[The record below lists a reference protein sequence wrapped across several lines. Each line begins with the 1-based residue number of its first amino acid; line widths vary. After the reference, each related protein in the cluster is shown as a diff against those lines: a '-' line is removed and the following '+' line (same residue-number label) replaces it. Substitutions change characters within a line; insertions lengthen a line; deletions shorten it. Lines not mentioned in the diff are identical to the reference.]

1 MRIFFEKRIIGRI
14 LTAGRLFWEI
24 ISSLVILESSWRE
37 DNFLVKVLKSWKIHF
52 GEEYLFMLSFDIW
65 QKWSFVIQDSWKIFL
80 ERSIFFFFFCHWYSP
95 RRIIFLGI
103 LNSWRILLK
112 QCCFEW
118 MILNAERRK
127 QCFNLFKKNTSWVV
141 EKEKETEIVII
152 LEKKNSDLILIS

>member
-80 ERSIFFFFFCHWYSP
+80 ERSIFFFFFAIDIRQEESFFLEFWTVGGFSWNSAALSEWY
-95 RRIIFLGI
+95 
-103 LNSWRILLK
+103 WMLK
-112 QCCFEW
+112 EENNV
-118 MILNAERRK
+118 LTYLKRTLRESSKKRK
-127 QCFNLFKKNTSWVV
+127 RLK
-141 EKEKETEIVII
+141 
-152 LEKKNSDLILIS
+152 